1 MTCPCGWQTVC
12 ARVALEH
19 LTANGYPLDPRR
31 RGPAY
36 PLGHPTINLDGRYC
50 GRTQIRANTLMLL
63 AALAE
68 RRAAGQESDRMA
80 RVRRWLCEVLA
91 EYRRHRGRLPRACR

>member
-1 MTCPCGWQTVC
+1 MDTHSTPADV
-12 ARVALEH
+12 AR
-19 LTANGYPLDPRR
+19 LT
-31 RGPAY
+31 

-68 RRAAGQESDRMA
+68 RRAAGQGSDRMA

>member
-1 MTCPCGWQTVC
+1 
-12 ARVALEH
+12 
-19 LTANGYPLDPRR
+19 
-31 RGPAY
+31 
-36 PLGHPTINLDGRYC
+36 
-50 GRTQIRANTLMLL
+50 MLL